1 MANYYP
7 AFINHILP
15 EINTILRAGEVACYL
30 DISKSSVFR
39 SIQNGKIPARRFGN
53 SVWILRVDILAFE
66 NGAGII
72 PAITRMETNM
82 GKKKAPDLVWVGG
95 RRSTSRA
102 ILNIWCDLILT
113 LPGGKARAIVQK
125 IKRSTSTIK

>member
-7 AFINHILP
+7 VISNHTIP
-15 EINTILRAGEVACYL
+15 ENKTWLRTGEVACYL
-30 DISKSSVFR
+30 EISRSSVFR
-39 SIQNGKIPARRFGN
+39 LSQKGKIPARCFGY
-53 SVWILRVDILAFE
+53 SVRILRADILAYE
-66 NGAGII
+66 NGAGIK
-72 PAITRMETNM
+72 PAITRMVISMN
-82 GKKKAPDLVWVGG
+82 KKAPDLVWVGG